1 MLTFSLSLRT
11 TRCQAPRHPT
21 PMSSD
26 FSRPELPEKGIVS
39 GLADEDRA
47 LLSNYGEF
55 LPLQPGQ
62 PVITEGHE
70 QDALFYVISGV
81 LHVHT
86 DTANRR
92 VLIGRIEAGESF
104 GEVNLFDPGVASASV
119 TAQEFTQIWKT
130 TRTDIEA
137 YVTAYPEAG
146 ARLMSGILTLMSR
159 RLRGMIGRIAAKEL
173 EADFHEFWH

>member
-1 MLTFSLSLRT
+1 
-11 TRCQAPRHPT
+11 
-21 PMSSD
+21 MSSE
-26 FSRPELPEKGIVS
+26 FSRPELPALGIVS

-62 PVITEGHE
+62 SVITEGNE

-92 VLIGRIEAGESF
+92 VLIGRIESGESF

-119 TAQEFTQIWKT
+119 TAQDFTQIWKT
-130 TRTDIEA
+130 TRADIESF
-137 YVTAYPEAG
+137 VSAYPEAG
-146 ARLMSGILTLMSR
+146 ARLMAGVITLMSR
-159 RLRGMIGRIAAKEL
+159 RLRTMISRIAAKEM

>member
-1 MLTFSLSLRT
+1 
-11 TRCQAPRHPT
+11 
-21 PMSSD
+21 MSSD
-26 FSRPELPEKGIVS
+26 FSRPELPAKGIVS

-55 LPLQPGQ
+55 LPGQ
-62 PVITEGHE
+62 SGQTIIIEGHE

-92 VLIGRIEAGESF
+92 VLIGRIEPGEAF

-119 TAQEFTQIWKT
+119 TAQDFTQIWKA
-130 TRTDIEA
+130 TRADLDA
-137 YVTAYPEAG
+137 YVNAYPEAG
-146 ARLMSGILTLMSR
+146 GRLMAGILTLMSR
-159 RLRGMIGRIAAKEL
+159 RLRTMISRIASKEM
-173 EADFHEFWH
+173 EADFHELWH

>member
-1 MLTFSLSLRT
+1 
-11 TRCQAPRHPT
+11 
-21 PMSSD
+21 MSSD
-26 FSRPELPEKGIVS
+26 FSRPELPAKGIVS

-62 PVITEGHE
+62 SVIIEGNE

-119 TAQEFTQIWKT
+119 TAQEFTQIWKA
-130 TRTDIEA
+130 TRTEIDAFIS
-137 YVTAYPEAG
+137 AYPEAG
-146 ARLMSGILTLMSR
+146 ARLMSGIITVMSR
-159 RLRGMIGRIAAKEL
+159 RLRAMNSRIVAKEM